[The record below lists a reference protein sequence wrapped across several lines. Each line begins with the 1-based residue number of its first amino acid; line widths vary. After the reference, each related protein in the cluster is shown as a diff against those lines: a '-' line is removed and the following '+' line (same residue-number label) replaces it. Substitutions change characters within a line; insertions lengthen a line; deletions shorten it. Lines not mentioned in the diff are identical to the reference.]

1 MKDWA
6 LTSNDVVADAMTEF
20 GWKIVYEVRTV
31 VGISDPDG
39 AYSHFQDIGK
49 DRHAECVEFL
59 YFNQN

>member
-1 MKDWA
+1 MKDWD
-6 LTSNDVVADAMTEF
+6 LTSNDVIADATNEF

-31 VGISDPDG
+31 VELSDPDG

-59 YFNQN
+59 YFN